1 MSKIIQFLLIAC
13 LFQAQ
18 LLPLQNKKRILFF
31 GDSLTAG
38 YGISQKQAFPHLVK
52 QKIDSLNLP
61 FSVVNGGLSGE
72 TSSGGLRRIDWLL
85 KQQTDILVLELGG
98 NDALRGLDLNLTQ
111 NNLQAIINKART
123 KYPNI
128 EIILA
133 GMQAPPNL
141 GSKYVDQFKA
151 IYPHLAKE
159 NKTALIP
166 FLLAGVGGIPQLNL
180 PDGIHPTVKG
190 HKIVAEI
197 VWKTLRPILLKTIK
211 QEAPR

>member
-123 KYPNI
+123 KYPNV